1 MNEQQQWPERGQM
14 SDDGKYYTHTDGFVY
29 HRVPRDKD
37 SFCGKCVWSRERKN
51 CMACANP
58 IANGC
63 AWEVVEGPYV
73 PSADQRV
80 AETAMR
86 AHIIV
91 CAGWTGVPCDG
102 GGDAD
107 IQCDMFKN
115 RTCHLRRYLADVI
128 RDPKAWEV

>member
-1 MNEQQQWPERGQM
+1 MADKQWPERGQM
-14 SDDGKYYTHTDGFVY
+14 SEDGKYYTHTDGRLVVIKKTEYCLTCFLRSECDCGRLFVTCRY
-29 HRVPRDKD
+29 AAL
-37 SFCGKCVWSRERKN
+37 S
-51 CMACANP
+51 
-58 IANGC
+58 
-63 AWEVVEGPYV
+63 VVEGPYV
-73 PSADQRV
+73 PSADERV
-80 AETAMR
+80 AEAAMR